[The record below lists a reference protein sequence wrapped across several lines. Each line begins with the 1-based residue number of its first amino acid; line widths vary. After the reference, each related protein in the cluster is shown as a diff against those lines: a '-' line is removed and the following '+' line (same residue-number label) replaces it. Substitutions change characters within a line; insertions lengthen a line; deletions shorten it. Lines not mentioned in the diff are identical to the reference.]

1 MPSVSRAQ
9 ALLLSHP
16 EVWGSYL
23 ATNNTD
29 QLLPRLPKVPV
40 VGDSLRVTRVDTLA
54 TASFVTSGGTAD
66 DSATTYVS
74 TAREFPLR
82 RIPAKVLL
90 NGDIAQNVSNVND
103 VFEQQIQAKMV
114 AIWNAIG
121 SKLIY
126 GTGVDPEPAGLA
138 TLAAENPV
146 APFNPAGGAGTALTL
161 TDIEKL
167 IENMAPWE
175 GGSPRALVMNRGQ
188 YRKMAALARAAGFTL
203 PIAADPVLGKPVAHY
218 LGVPILVSDWILNNE
233 GAGTNTTSV
242 YMVYL
247 GPRQDEPQLGGLVW
261 FYNQNTN
268 AGIRVDGPHRTSST
282 TDVLFSDLE
291 INIGFASLSTGAVL
305 RLKEVLP

>member
-121 SKLIY
+121 VL
-126 GTGVDPEPAGLA
+126 PA
-138 TLAAENPV
+138 PV
-146 APFNPAGGAGTALTL
+146 QRVRRLRCRPVRTACTARLTALSASCQARL
-161 TDIEKL
+161 AMSKDRGL
-167 IENMAPWE
+167 
-175 GGSPRALVMNRGQ
+175 PRL
-188 YRKMAALARAAGFTL
+188 
-203 PIAADPVLGKPVAHY
+203 
-218 LGVPILVSDWILNNE
+218 
-233 GAGTNTTSV
+233 
-242 YMVYL
+242 
-247 GPRQDEPQLGGLVW
+247 
-261 FYNQNTN
+261 
-268 AGIRVDGPHRTSST
+268 
-282 TDVLFSDLE
+282 
-291 INIGFASLSTGAVL
+291 
-305 RLKEVLP
+305 